1 MAELYR
7 LRAQGEKGHVD
18 LVLTET
24 HLELE
29 PSEEWL
35 ADLEGSLEKG
45 REGAGK
51 APGVIGW
58 IASKAVTMASNFV
71 KKVLEPHPRAEVEY
85 VWTHDS
91 LRLQLGRIKT
101 NLGSLMVDPSE
112 AYVFD
117 VKFREAKAKL
127 K

>member
-7 LRAQGEKGHVD
+7 LRGQGEKGYVD

-35 ADLEGSLEKG
+35 AELEGSLEKA
-45 REGAGK
+45 REAGS

-71 KKVLEPHPRAEVEY
+71 KKVLEPHPLAEVEY
-85 VWTHDS
+85 IWNHDS

-117 VKFREAKAKL
+117 AKFRDAKAKL